1 MRKERKTSKNL
12 QLLSILAEVSL
23 DKYFGFLHTINS
35 ESNSK
40 SKGGIAT
47 KKREVFAEN
56 KNHKCPNSLCGKN
69 FANPIKV
76 ENVGNGAVY
85 EACPYCLTEIIVEKP
100 ALISTTEQ
108 EISKRE
114 RESGEKPPA
123 KEKHTVQAVPEK
135 TECKH
140 YFGYLSQHSSKED
153 VPEECIVC
161 EKIVQ
166 CMLKT
171 IIE

>member
-1 MRKERKTSKNL
+1 
-12 QLLSILAEVSL
+12 
-23 DKYFGFLHTINS
+23 
-35 ESNSK
+35 
-40 SKGGIAT
+40 
-47 KKREVFAEN
+47 
-56 KNHKCPNSLCGKN
+56 LCGKN

-85 EACPYCLTEIIVEKP
+85 EACPYCLTEITVEKP
-100 ALISTTEQ
+100 AIISATEQ
-108 EISKRE
+108 KPSEE
-114 RESGEKPPA
+114 ESRVEEKPLVK
-123 KEKHTVQAVPEK
+123 KERGIQIIPEK

-140 YFGYLSQHSSKED
+140 YFGYLSQRSSKEG

-171 IIE
+171 ITE